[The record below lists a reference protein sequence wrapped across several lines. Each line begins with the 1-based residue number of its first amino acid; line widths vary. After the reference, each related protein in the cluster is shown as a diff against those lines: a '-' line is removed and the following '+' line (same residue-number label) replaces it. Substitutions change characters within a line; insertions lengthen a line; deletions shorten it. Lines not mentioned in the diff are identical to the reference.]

1 MMPGIAVLAIVAAML
16 LGFHFWQRTLPA
28 DTTVPM
34 LVGMKVD
41 AALDALHKEGLNAEL
56 LKERQSSEEIPEDHV
71 ISANPDGGRHV
82 KAGRL
87 VRLLVSSGSAY
98 TTVPDVRELAE
109 LNARERLH
117 AAGLTVA
124 REEYSFHPTIPADRI
139 ISITPKQGSRVEKL
153 TSVQLVISKGPEEKV
168 ERPRG
173 ETPVPELAS
182 TTIAVTLPTDGD
194 PRGIVRI
201 DVTDERGDRTV
212 YQKEHAAGETVVQTV
227 EGKGAVTAKVY
238 YANRLILTRTF

>member
-1 MMPGIAVLAIVAAML
+1 MMPGIAVLAIFAAIL

-28 DTTVPM
+28 DTTVPALM
-34 LVGMKVD
+34 GVKVE
-41 AALDALHKEGLNAEL
+41 AALDSLHNAGLNAEL
-56 LKERQSSEEIPEDHV
+56 MKARQSSEEIPEDYV
-71 ISANPDGGRHV
+71 ISSNPDGGRHV

-98 TTVPDVRELAE
+98 TTVPDTRELTQA
-109 LNARERLH
+109 NARERIR
-117 AAGLTVA
+117 AANLVVA
-124 REEYSFHPTIPADRI
+124 REEYAFHPSIPFDRI
-139 ISITPKQGSRVEKL
+139 ISITPKPGTRVEKL
-153 TSVQLVISKGPEEKV
+153 SAVKLVISKGPEVKE
-168 ERPRG
+168 ENPRG
-173 ETPVPELAS
+173 EATVPELAS
-182 TTIAVTLPTDGD
+182 TVIAVTLPAEGD

-201 DVTDERGDRTV
+201 DVSDERGSRTV